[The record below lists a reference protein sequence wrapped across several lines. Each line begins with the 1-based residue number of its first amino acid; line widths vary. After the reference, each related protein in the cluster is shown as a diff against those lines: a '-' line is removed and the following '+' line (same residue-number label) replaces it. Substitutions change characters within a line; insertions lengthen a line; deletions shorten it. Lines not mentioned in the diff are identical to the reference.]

1 MQKRLAVE
9 IRGIVQGVGFRPFV
23 FRLAKRLNLNGFVRN
38 NAQGVYLEIQGSDK
52 DTTRFFAEFR
62 NLLPPLAQVTEFITR
77 EIPVTSDTDFTI
89 ISSVR
94 KNTAETLISP
104 DISTCPDC
112 LSEMLNPQD
121 RRYHYPFINCTN
133 CGPRFTIIEAL
144 PYDRKNTS
152 MSGFSMCPDCLKE
165 YHDPLNRRF
174 HAQPN
179 ACPVC
184 GPHVFT
190 EGSAGVSRNSPALA
204 SVISALKQGKIIA
217 IKGLGG
223 FHLAVDAKNDGA
235 VTDLRK
241 RKHRFEKPLALM
253 VPSVHAAK
261 KIALV
266 SEEEELL
273 LTSIHRPIVL
283 CRKREPASVSP
294 QISLDNSDYGVM
306 LPYTPLHSLLFEL
319 GAPEVLVMT
328 SANISEEPIC
338 HQNELCLEQMAGI
351 ADHFLM
357 HDRKIRIRCDDSVA
371 RIFDGKPFFIRRSRG
386 YAPRP
391 VILKNGGTSV
401 LATGGQLKNTVAL
414 TRQNHVFISQHVGD
428 LENLQTFGVFEETI
442 KYLQTL
448 LEIEPVAVI
457 HDLHPEYLSSNW
469 AHEQKDLPIFGVQ
482 HHYAHILS
490 VMAEEGL
497 QEGVIGLALDG
508 TGYGPDGHIW
518 GGELLIADLHRFD
531 RYASFEPI
539 PLPGGEQAIL
549 QPWRMAVAYLAHQ
562 MDRINLIQDIFPAY
576 ADTIPLIIQM
586 IDKGLN
592 TPLTTSC
599 GRLFDAVA
607 ALLQLRFEVNYEGQ
621 AAIILE
627 SCAQHGASS
636 AVKQDVVKFE
646 LRETDKQL
654 FIDASPVIRYIVAS
668 MRKGESAEVLSF
680 VFHQALIEIFTDLI
694 IRAREET
701 GLTAVA
707 LSGGCFQ
714 NMLLMSQL
722 SARLRSIGFA
732 VYTNRQV
739 PVNDGGISL
748 GQAYWGMHHVQL

>member
-9 IRGIVQGVGFRPFV
+9 IRGIVQGVGFRPFL

-38 NAQGVYLEIQGSDK
+38 DAQGVYLEIQGSDK
-52 DTTRFFAEFR
+52 DTNRFFAEFQS
-62 NLLPPLAQVTEFITR
+62 LLPPLAQVTELTTH
-77 EIPVTSDTDFTI
+77 EIPANSDTDFTI

-94 KNTAETLISP
+94 KDPAEVLISP
-104 DISTCPDC
+104 DISTCPEC
-112 LSEMLNPQD
+112 LHEMLDPND

-152 MSGFSMCPDCLKE
+152 MSEFIMCPDCLRE
-165 YHDPLNRRF
+165 YNDPANRRF

-190 EGSAGVSRNSPALA
+190 ETSTEVSRISPALA

-223 FHLAVDAKNDGA
+223 FHLAADATNDRA
-235 VTDLRK
+235 VAELRR

-253 VPSVHAAK
+253 LPSVAAAK

-266 SEEEELL
+266 SGVEEQLL
-273 LTSIHRPIVL
+273 ASIHRPIVL
-283 CRKREPASVSP
+283 CRKREHTHVSP
-294 QISLDNSDYGVM
+294 QISLDNSDYGIM

-338 HQNELCLEQMAGI
+338 HQNEFCLEQMAGI

-357 HDRKIRIRCDDSVA
+357 HNRKIGIRCDDSVL
-371 RIFDGKPFFIRRSRG
+371 RILDGKPFFIRRSRG

-391 VILKNGGTSV
+391 VMLKSGGTSV
-401 LATGGQLKNTVAL
+401 LATGGQLKSTVAL
-414 TRQNHVFISQHVGD
+414 TRQNHAFISQHIGD
-428 LENLQTFGVFEETI
+428 LENLPTFGVFAETI
-442 KYLQTL
+442 KYLRTL

-457 HDLHPEYLSSNW
+457 HDLHPEYLSTKW
-469 AHEQKDLPIFGVQ
+469 AQEQKDLPIFGLQ

-497 QEGVIGLALDG
+497 QAGVIGLALDG

-549 QPWRMAVAYLAHQ
+549 QPWRMAVAYLDKQ
-562 MDRINLIQDIFPAY
+562 MDQINLIQDIFPAY
-576 ADTIPLIIQM
+576 AEKIPLIKQM

-592 TPLTTSC
+592 SPLTTSC

-607 ALLQLRFEVNYEGQ
+607 AILQLRFEVTYEGQ

-627 SCAQHGASS
+627 SCAQRGASG
-636 AVKQDVVKFE
+636 ATNREAVKFE
-646 LRETDKQL
+646 LRETNGQL
-654 FIDASPVIRYIVAS
+654 LIDAAPVIRFIVAS
-668 MRKGESAEVLSF
+668 MRKGAPAERLAF
-680 VFHQALIEIFTDLI
+680 IFHQALTGIFTDLI
-694 IRAREET
+694 TRAREET
-701 GLTAVA
+701 GLTTVA

-714 NMLLMSQL
+714 NMLLMSL
-722 SARLRSIGFA
+722 LAARLRSAGFA

-748 GQAYWGMHHVQL
+748 GQAYWGMHNIQD